1 VGINTMIV
9 GGDLGL
15 AIPSQVVDAFV
26 ARVLRDRLAQA
37 EQTV

>member
-1 VGINTMIV
+1 MIV

-26 ARVLRDRLAQA
+26 TRALGDRLVQP
-37 EQTV
+37 ELTV